1 MERMKNNHLLDWINK
16 RSIFYLEE
24 SLGPVE
30 SEIRDM
36 FRSSFSEDKTGFEIY
51 KEVLPLSF
59 AHLRLLSG
67 LTFDSVFQDLN
78 NLKNLFYKNGPEIQ
92 PGTLYLLLTSLS
104 STPGKLSSL
113 AVGRDAFF
121 SLLTVRFA
129 KEDLNEEQMI
139 NELKT
144 FWKIQDSD
152 AISHTIER
160 AKNFSKR
167 NESLNRGLKSL
178 SSEFYDQIANFFPEY
193 DSHDYSGYTNIC
205 EHVDF
210 SELVSRVNILEYAKN
225 NLYSIKD
232 KTKIALVLNFC
243 NEITG
248 SMKGFL
254 DGILPWEKELITFFP
269 PIFDSML
276 TWASRLRL
284 LDEGESPIAYPG
296 RERLPDWIT
305 KLFENEIKQDEVSEL
320 FQFFVG
326 MDTYFI
332 VGINA
337 NSRAEYTNV
346 RFLAPHFIEDSK
358 FVLRLVFGGEI
369 ERKIIFDLNE
379 RKEFLCAMNLLQQ
392 RDIRLDI
399 FVQDQEKNLRFG
411 VSRYLEDFHQHITE
425 VKNMVSNYMFK
436 NFDGDKEDMK
446 IAILE
451 ELSK

>member
-1 MERMKNNHLLDWINK
+1 M
-16 RSIFYLEE
+16 
-24 SLGPVE
+24 
-30 SEIRDM
+30 
-36 FRSSFSEDKTGFEIY
+36 
-51 KEVLPLSF
+51 
-59 AHLRLLSG
+59 
-67 LTFDSVFQDLN
+67 Q
-78 NLKNLFYKNGPEIQ
+78 
-92 PGTLYLLLTSLS
+92 
-104 STPGKLSSL
+104 
-113 AVGRDAFF
+113 
-121 SLLTVRFA
+121 
-129 KEDLNEEQMI
+129 
-139 NELKT
+139 
-144 FWKIQDSD
+144 
-152 AISHTIER
+152 
-160 AKNFSKR
+160 
-167 NESLNRGLKSL
+167 
-178 SSEFYDQIANFFPEY
+178 
-193 DSHDYSGYTNIC
+193 
-205 EHVDF
+205 
-210 SELVSRVNILEYAKN
+210 KN

-232 KTKIALVLNFC
+232 KTKIALVINFC

-369 ERKIIFDLNE
+369 ERKIIFDLHQ